1 MSRKLKFDLDIDA
14 SALLQANS
22 EAFYSRAY
30 LNEEV
35 VDNYRTLPGVK
46 YKTKISN
53 VVFGQVLQEENC
65 GWNASTDDLAS
76 VEIDVCGL
84 SAMAQIC
91 QFDLEQSFVSLQM
104 TKGSN
109 GDFTVAS
116 FMDYYW
122 NEMSKTIAENVEKL
136 RWSGDTNSGTA
147 ALALCDGYKKGLVAD
162 SANVIEVGGA
172 TPPAITAANVLEKLA
187 LVYAAIPAAVIANQ
201 EELRLYVSS
210 AVATSYRAA
219 VAASNTQAN
228 LTQALDFTYLGIKM
242 VLCPG
247 MLGLS
252 TIVASPRSNFIYAFD
267 AEGDGK
273 ALRAIN
279 LADTIAEPVIRTRAN
294 MKVGF
299 THVNGNEI
307 VFYNSAS

>member
-1 MSRKLKFDLDIDA
+1 MSRKLRFDLDIDA

-30 LNEEV
+30 LNEET

-46 YKTKISN
+46 FKTKIST
-53 VVFGQVLQEENC
+53 VTFGQVLQAENC
-65 GWNASTDDLAS
+65 GWNASTDELSS
-76 VEIDVCGL
+76 VEVDVCGL
-84 SAMAQIC
+84 SAMAEIC
-91 QFDLEQSFVSLQM
+91 QFQLEQSFVSLQM

-116 FMDYYW
+116 FMDFYW
-122 NEMSKTIAENVEKL
+122 GEMAKTIAENIEKL
-136 RWSGDTNSGTA
+136 RWLGDTESLVP
-147 ALALCDGYKKGLVAD
+147 ALALCDGYVKSLLAD
-162 SANVIEVGGA
+162 SAVIDIASPV
-172 TPPAITAANVLEKLA
+172 AITPSNVLAKLA

-201 EELRLYVSS
+201 EDLRIYVSTP
-210 AVATSYRAA
+210 VATAYRAA
-219 VAASNTQAN
+219 VAAANTQAN
-228 LTQALDFTYLGIKM
+228 LTQALDFSYLGIKM

-247 MLGLS
+247 MGTTS
-252 TIVASPRSNFIYAFD
+252 KIVATLKGNLIYSFD

-279 LADTIAEPVIRTRAN
+279 LADTVAEPVIRTRAN

-299 THVNGNEI
+299 THVNGGEI

>member
-14 SALLQANS
+14 TALLQANS

-46 YKTKISN
+46 YTTKISN
-53 VVFGQVLQEENC
+53 VTFGQVLQAENC

-76 VEIDVCGL
+76 VEITVCGL
-84 SAMAQIC
+84 SAMAEIC
-91 QFDLEQSFVSLQM
+91 QFSLEQSFVSLQM

-122 NEMSKTIAENVEKL
+122 NEMALTIAQNIEKL
-136 RWSGDTNSGTA
+136 RWRGDTGDGSPQLN
-147 ALALCDGYKKGLVAD
+147 LCDGYLKGLLAD
-162 SANVIEVGGA
+162 GDVIDIA
-172 TPPAITAANVLEKLA
+172 TPAAITPSNVLAKLA
-187 LVYAAIPAAVIANQ
+187 LVYAAIPPAVITNQ
-201 EELRLYVSS
+201 EELRIYVS
-210 AVATSYRAA
+210 APVATSYRAA

-228 LTQALDFTYLGIKM
+228 LTQALDFSYLGIKM
-242 VLCPG
+242 VLCGG
-247 MLGLS
+247 MGTDS
-252 TIVASPRSNFIYAFD
+252 TIVATLKDNLIYAFD

-279 LADTIAEPVIRTRAN
+279 LADTVATPVIRTRAN

-307 VFYNSAS
+307 VFYNSAT

>member
-1 MSRKLKFDLDIDA
+1 MSRKLRFNLDIDA

-136 RWSGDTNSGTA
+136 RWSGDTDSGTA
-147 ALALCDGYKKGLVAD
+147 ALALCDGYKKGLLAD
-162 SANVIEVGGA
+162 ADVIDIASPV
-172 TPPAITAANVLEKLA
+172 AITPSNVLAKLA

-210 AVATSYRAA
+210 PVATAYRAA

-247 MLGLS
+247 MLGKS
-252 TIVASPRSNFIYAFD
+252 TIVASPRNNFIYAFD

-307 VFYNSAS
+307 VFYNSAT

>member
-1 MSRKLKFDLDIDA
+1 MSRKLRFDLDIDA

-30 LNEEV
+30 LNEET

-46 YKTKISN
+46 YKTKIST
-53 VVFGQVLQEENC
+53 VTFGQVLQAENC
-65 GWNASTDDLAS
+65 GWSASDDDLSS

-84 SAMAQIC
+84 SAMAEIC
-91 QFDLEQSFVSLQM
+91 QFNLEQSFVSLQM

-116 FMDYYW
+116 FMDFYW
-122 NEMSKTIAENVEKL
+122 NEMAKTIAENIEKL
-136 RWSGDTNSGTA
+136 RWLGDTESLVP
-147 ALALCDGYKKGLVAD
+147 ALALCDGYVKGLLAD
-162 SANVIEVGGA
+162 SAVIDIASPV
-172 TPPAITAANVLEKLA
+172 AITPSNVLAKLA

-201 EELRLYVSS
+201 EDLRIYVSTP
-210 AVATSYRAA
+210 VATAYRAA
-219 VAASNTQAN
+219 VAAANTQAN
-228 LTQALDFTYLGIKM
+228 LTQALDFSYLGIKM

-247 MLGLS
+247 MGTTS
-252 TIVASPRSNFIYAFD
+252 KIVATLKGNLIYSFD

-279 LADTIAEPVIRTRAN
+279 LADTVAEPVIRTRAN

-299 THVNGNEI
+299 THVNGGEI
-307 VFYNSAS
+307 VFYNAAA

>member
-1 MSRKLKFDLDIDA
+1 MSRKLRFDLDIDA

-46 YKTKISN
+46 YKTKIST
-53 VVFGQVLQEENC
+53 VTFGQVLQAENC
-65 GWNASTDDLAS
+65 GWSASDDDLSS

-84 SAMAQIC
+84 SAMAEIC
-91 QFDLEQSFVSLQM
+91 QFNLEQSFVSLQM

-116 FMDYYW
+116 FMDFYW
-122 NEMSKTIAENVEKL
+122 NEMAKTIAENIEKL
-136 RWSGDTNSGTA
+136 RWLGDTESLVP
-147 ALALCDGYKKGLVAD
+147 ALALCDGYVKGLLAD
-162 SANVIEVGGA
+162 SAVIDIASPV
-172 TPPAITAANVLEKLA
+172 AITPSNVLAKLA

-201 EELRLYVSS
+201 EDLRIYVSTP
-210 AVATSYRAA
+210 VATAYRAA
-219 VAASNTQAN
+219 VAAANTQAN
-228 LTQALDFTYLGIKM
+228 LTQALDFSYLGIKM

-247 MLGLS
+247 MGTTS
-252 TIVASPRSNFIYAFD
+252 KIVATLKGNLIYSFD

-279 LADTIAEPVIRTRAN
+279 LADTVAEPVIRTRAN

-299 THVNGNEI
+299 THVNGGEI

>member
-30 LNEEV
+30 LQEET
-35 VDNYRTLPGVK
+35 VDNYRTLPGIK

-53 VVFGQVLQEENC
+53 VTFGQVLQAENC
-65 GWNASTDDLAS
+65 GWNASNDELAS
-76 VEIDVCGL
+76 VEVDVCGL
-84 SAMAQIC
+84 SAMAEIC
-91 QFDLEQSFVSLQM
+91 QFQLEQSFVSLQM

-122 NEMSKTIAENVEKL
+122 GEMAKTIAENVEKL
-136 RWSGDTNSGTA
+136 RWLGDTESLVP
-147 ALALCDGYKKGLVAD
+147 ALALCDGYVKSLLAD
-162 SANVIEVGGA
+162 SAVIDIASPV
-172 TPPAITAANVLEKLA
+172 AITPSNVLAKLA

-201 EELRLYVSS
+201 GELRIYVSS
-210 AVATSYRAA
+210 PVATAYRAA
-219 VAASNTQAN
+219 VAAANTQAN
-228 LTQALDFTYLGIKM
+228 LTQALDFSYLGIKM

-247 MLGLS
+247 MGTTS
-252 TIVASPRSNFIYAFD
+252 KIVATLRGNLIYAFD

-279 LADTIAEPVIRTRAN
+279 LADTVAEPVIRTRAN

-299 THVNGNEI
+299 THVNGGEI
-307 VFYNSAS
+307 VFYNAAA

>member
-46 YKTKISN
+46 YTTKISN
-53 VVFGQVLQEENC
+53 ISFGQVLQAENC

-76 VEIDVCGL
+76 VEITVCGL
-84 SAMAQIC
+84 SAMAEIC
-91 QFDLEQSFVSLQM
+91 QFSLEQSFVSLQM

-122 NEMSKTIAENVEKL
+122 NEMSKTIAENIEKL
-136 RWSGDTNSGTA
+136 RWSGDDTSGTP

-162 SANVIEVGGA
+162 AANVIDIASPV
-172 TPPAITAANVLEKLA
+172 AITPSNVLAKLA

-201 EELRLYVSS
+201 EELRLYVS
-210 AVATSYRAA
+210 APVATAYRAA

-252 TIVASPRSNFIYAFD
+252 TIVASPRGNFLYAFD

-279 LADTIAEPVIRTRAN
+279 LADTVATPVIRTRAN

-307 VFYNSAS
+307 VFYNSAT

>member
-1 MSRKLKFDLDIDA
+1 MSRKLRFNLDIDA

-136 RWSGDTNSGTA
+136 RWSGDTDSGTA
-147 ALALCDGYKKGLVAD
+147 ALALCDGYKKSLVAD
-162 SANVIEVGGA
+162 AANVIDIASPV
-172 TPPAITAANVLEKLA
+172 AITPSNVLAKLA

-210 AVATSYRAA
+210 PVATAYRAA

-252 TIVASPRSNFIYAFD
+252 TIVASPRNNFIYAFD

-299 THVNGNEI
+299 THVNGTEI
-307 VFYNSAS
+307 VFYNSAT

>member
-1 MSRKLKFDLDIDA
+1 MSRKLRFDLDIDA

-35 VDNYRTLPGVK
+35 ADNYRTLPGVK
-46 YKTKISN
+46 YKTKIST
-53 VVFGQVLQEENC
+53 VTFGQVLQAENC
-65 GWNASTDDLAS
+65 GWSASDDDLSS

-84 SAMAQIC
+84 SAMAEVC
-91 QFDLEQSFVSLQM
+91 QFNLEQSFVSLQM

-109 GDFTVAS
+109 GNFTVQS
-116 FMDYYW
+116 FMDFYW
-122 NEMSKTIAENVEKL
+122 NEMAKTIAENIEKL
-136 RWSGDTNSGTA
+136 RWLGDTESLVP
-147 ALALCDGYKKGLVAD
+147 ALALCDGYVKGLLAD
-162 SANVIEVGGA
+162 SAVIDIASPV
-172 TPPAITAANVLEKLA
+172 AITPSNVLAKLA

-201 EELRLYVSS
+201 EDLRIYVSTP
-210 AVATSYRAA
+210 VATAYRAA
-219 VAASNTQAN
+219 VAAANTQAN

-247 MLGLS
+247 MGTTS
-252 TIVASPRSNFIYAFD
+252 KIVATLKGNLIYSFD

-279 LADTIAEPVIRTRAN
+279 LADTVAEPVIRTRAN

-299 THVNGNEI
+299 THVNGGEI
-307 VFYNSAS
+307 VFYNAAA

>member
-1 MSRKLKFDLDIDA
+1 MSRKLRFDLDIDA

-30 LNEEV
+30 LNEET

-46 YKTKISN
+46 YKTKIST
-53 VVFGQVLQEENC
+53 VTFGQVLQAENC
-65 GWNASTDDLAS
+65 GWSASDDDLSS

-84 SAMAQIC
+84 SAMAEIC
-91 QFDLEQSFVSLQM
+91 QFNLEQSFVSLQM

-116 FMDYYW
+116 FMDFYW
-122 NEMSKTIAENVEKL
+122 NEMAKTIAENIEKL
-136 RWSGDTNSGTA
+136 RWLGDTTSLVP
-147 ALALCDGYKKGLVAD
+147 ALALCDGYVKGLLAD
-162 SANVIEVGGA
+162 SAVIDIASPV
-172 TPPAITAANVLEKLA
+172 AITPSNVLAKLA

-201 EELRLYVSS
+201 EDLRIYVSTP
-210 AVATSYRAA
+210 VATAYRAA
-219 VAASNTQAN
+219 VAAANTQAN
-228 LTQALDFTYLGIKM
+228 LTQALDFSYLGIKM

-247 MLGLS
+247 MGTTS
-252 TIVASPRSNFIYAFD
+252 KIVATLKGNLIYSFD

-279 LADTIAEPVIRTRAN
+279 LADTVAEPVIRTRAN

-299 THVNGNEI
+299 THVNGAEI
-307 VFYNSAS
+307 VFYNAAA

>member
-1 MSRKLKFDLDIDA
+1 MAKQLRFNLDIDA
-14 SALLQANS
+14 TALLQANS

-30 LNEEV
+30 LQEEV
-35 VDNYRTLPGVK
+35 ADNYRTLPGVK

-53 VVFGQVLQEENC
+53 VVFGQVLQADNC
-65 GWNASTDDLAS
+65 GFNASDDDLLS
-76 VEIDVCGL
+76 VEIDVCSL

-116 FMDYYW
+116 FMSYYW
-122 NEMSKTIAENVEKL
+122 DEMSKTIAENIEKL
-136 RWSGDTNSGTA
+136 RWSGDTDSGTP
-147 ALALCDGYKKGLVAD
+147 ALALCDGYKKGLVDDA
-162 SANVIEVGGA
+162 ANVIEIGSPV
-172 TPPAITAANVLEKLA
+172 AITPSNVLAKLA

-201 EELRLYVSS
+201 ADLRLYVS
-210 AVATSYRAA
+210 APVATAYRAA

-252 TIVASPRSNFIYAFD
+252 TIVATLKQNLLYAFD

-273 ALRAIN
+273 ALRAVN
-279 LADTIAEPVIRTRAN
+279 LADTVAEPVIRTRAN
-294 MKVGF
+294 VKVGF
-299 THVNGNEI
+299 THVNGTEI
-307 VFYNSAS
+307 VFYNSAT

>member
-136 RWSGDTNSGTA
+136 RWSGDTDSGTA

-162 SANVIEVGGA
+162 SANVIDIASPV
-172 TPPAITAANVLEKLA
+172 AITPSNVLAKLA
-187 LVYAAIPAAVIANQ
+187 EVYAAIPAAVIANQ

-210 AVATSYRAA
+210 PVATAYRAA

-252 TIVASPRSNFIYAFD
+252 TIVASPRTNLIYSFD

-279 LADTIAEPVIRTRAN
+279 LADTVAEPVIRTRAN

-299 THVNGNEI
+299 THVNGTEI
-307 VFYNSAS
+307 VFYNSAT

>member
-46 YKTKISN
+46 YTTKISN
-53 VVFGQVLQEENC
+53 ISFGQVLQAENC

-76 VEIDVCGL
+76 VEITVCSL
-84 SAMAQIC
+84 SAMAEIC
-91 QFDLEQSFVSLQM
+91 QFSLEQSFVSLQM

-122 NEMSKTIAENVEKL
+122 NEMSKTIAENIEKL
-136 RWSGDTNSGTA
+136 RWSGDTDSATA

-162 SANVIEVGGA
+162 SANVIDIGSPV
-172 TPPAITAANVLEKLA
+172 AITPSNVLAKLA

-201 EELRLYVSS
+201 EELRLYVS
-210 AVATSYRAA
+210 APVATAYRAA

-252 TIVASPRSNFIYAFD
+252 TIVASPRGNFLYAFD

-279 LADTIAEPVIRTRAN
+279 LADTVATPVIRTRAN
-294 MKVGF
+294 MKIGF
-299 THVNGNEI
+299 KHVNGAEI
-307 VFYNSAS
+307 VFYNSAT

>member
-1 MSRKLKFDLDIDA
+1 MSRKLRFDLDIDA

-46 YKTKISN
+46 YKTKIST
-53 VVFGQVLQEENC
+53 VTFGQVLQAENC
-65 GWNASTDDLAS
+65 GWNASTDDLSS

-84 SAMAQIC
+84 SAMAEIC
-91 QFDLEQSFVSLQM
+91 QFSLEQSFVSLQM

-116 FMDYYW
+116 FMDFYW
-122 NEMSKTIAENVEKL
+122 NEMAKTIAENIEKL
-136 RWSGDTNSGTA
+136 RWLGDTESLVP
-147 ALALCDGYKKGLVAD
+147 ALALCDGYVKSLLAD
-162 SANVIEVGGA
+162 SAVIDIASPV
-172 TPPAITAANVLEKLA
+172 AITPSNVLAKLA

-201 EELRLYVSS
+201 EDLRIYVSTP
-210 AVATSYRAA
+210 VATAYRAA
-219 VAASNTQAN
+219 VAAANTQAN
-228 LTQALDFTYLGIKM
+228 LTQALDFSYLGIKM
-242 VLCPG
+242 VMCPG
-247 MLGLS
+247 MGTTS
-252 TIVASPRSNFIYAFD
+252 KIVATLKGNLIYSFD

-279 LADTIAEPVIRTRAN
+279 LADTVAEPVIRTRAN

-299 THVNGNEI
+299 THVNGAEI
-307 VFYNSAS
+307 VFYNAAA

>member
-1 MSRKLKFDLDIDA
+1 MSRKLRFDLDVDA
-14 SALLQANS
+14 TALLQANS

-30 LNEEV
+30 LNEET
-35 VDNYRTLPGVK
+35 VDNYRTLPGIK
-46 YKTKISN
+46 FKTKISN
-53 VVFGQVLQEENC
+53 IVFGQVLQAENC
-65 GWNASTDDLAS
+65 AFNASTDDLAS
-76 VEIDVCGL
+76 VEIEVCSL
-84 SAMAQIC
+84 SAMAEIC

-104 TKGSN
+104 AKGSN

-122 NEMSKTIAENVEKL
+122 NEMALTIAENVEKL
-136 RWSGDTNSGTA
+136 RWSGDTLSGDA
-147 ALALCDGYKKGLVAD
+147 SLALCDGIKKSLVAD
-162 SANVIEVGGA
+162 AANVIDILLPV
-172 TPPAITAANVLEKLA
+172 AITPSNVLAKLA
-187 LVYAAIPAAVIANQ
+187 EVYAAIPAAVLANQ
-201 EELRLYVSS
+201 ENLRFYVSS
-210 AVATSYRAA
+210 PVAAAYRSA

-252 TIVASPRSNFIYAFD
+252 TIVATLKDNLIYAFD

-279 LADTIAEPVIRTRAN
+279 LADTVAEPVIRTRAN

-299 THVNGNEI
+299 THVNGTEI
-307 VFYNSAS
+307 VFYNSAT

>member
-1 MSRKLKFDLDIDA
+1 MSKKLRFDLDIDA
-14 SALLQANS
+14 TALLQANS

-30 LNEEV
+30 LNEET
-35 VDNYRTLPGVK
+35 VDNYRTLPGIK

-53 VVFGQVLQEENC
+53 IVFGQVLQAENC
-65 GWNASTDDLAS
+65 AFVASNDDLAS
-76 VEIDVCGL
+76 VEIDVCSL
-84 SAMAQIC
+84 SAMAEIC

-104 TKGSN
+104 AKGSN

-122 NEMSKTIAENVEKL
+122 NEMALTIAENVEKL
-136 RWSGDTNSGTA
+136 RWSGDTGSGDA
-147 ALALCDGYKKGLVAD
+147 SLALCDGIKKSLVAD
-162 SANVIEVGGA
+162 VANVIDIAAPVAITSANVLA
-172 TPPAITAANVLEKLA
+172 KLA
-187 LVYAAIPAAVIANQ
+187 EVYDAIPAAVLANQ
-201 EELRLYVSS
+201 ENLRFYVSS
-210 AVATSYRAA
+210 PVAAAYRSA

-252 TIVASPRSNFIYAFD
+252 TIVATLKDNLIYAFD

-279 LADTIAEPVIRTRAN
+279 LADTVAEPVIRTRAN

-299 THVNGNEI
+299 THVNGTEI
-307 VFYNSAS
+307 VFYNSAT

>member
-14 SALLQANS
+14 TALLQANS

-30 LNEEV
+30 LNEET
-35 VDNYRTLPGVK
+35 VDNYRTLPGIK

-53 VVFGQVLQEENC
+53 IVFGQVLQAENC
-65 GWNASTDDLAS
+65 AFVASNDDLAS
-76 VEIDVCGL
+76 VEIDVCSL
-84 SAMAQIC
+84 SAMAEIC

-104 TKGSN
+104 AKGSN

-122 NEMSKTIAENVEKL
+122 NEMALTIAENVEKL
-136 RWSGDTNSGTA
+136 RWSGDTGSGDA
-147 ALALCDGYKKGLVAD
+147 SLALCDGIKKSLVAD
-162 SANVIEVGGA
+162 VANVIDITLPVAITSANVLA
-172 TPPAITAANVLEKLA
+172 KLA
-187 LVYAAIPAAVIANQ
+187 EVYDAIPAAVLANQ
-201 EELRLYVSS
+201 ENLRFYVSS
-210 AVATSYRAA
+210 PVAAAYRSA

-252 TIVASPRSNFIYAFD
+252 TIVATLKDNLIYAFD

-279 LADTIAEPVIRTRAN
+279 LADTVAEPVIRTRAN

-299 THVNGNEI
+299 THVNGTEI

>member
-46 YKTKISN
+46 YTTKISN
-53 VVFGQVLQEENC
+53 VTFGQVLQAENC

-76 VEIDVCGL
+76 VEITVCGL
-84 SAMAQIC
+84 SAMAEIC
-91 QFDLEQSFVSLQM
+91 QFSLEQSFVSLQM

-122 NEMSKTIAENVEKL
+122 NEMSKTIAENIEKL
-136 RWSGDTNSGTA
+136 RWSGDTDSGTA

-162 SANVIEVGGA
+162 NDVIDIASPV
-172 TPPAITAANVLEKLA
+172 AITPSNVLAKLA
-187 LVYAAIPAAVIANQ
+187 LVYAAIPPAVIANQ
-201 EELRLYVSS
+201 EELRIYVSS
-210 AVATSYRAA
+210 PVATAYRAA

-228 LTQALDFTYLGIKM
+228 LTQALDFSYLGIKM

-247 MLGLS
+247 MLSKS
-252 TIVASPRSNFIYAFD
+252 TIVASPRGNFLYAFD

-279 LADTIAEPVIRTRAN
+279 LADTVAEPVIRTRAN

-307 VFYNSAS
+307 VFYNSAT

>member
-1 MSRKLKFDLDIDA
+1 MSRKLRFDLDIDA

-46 YKTKISN
+46 YKTKIST
-53 VVFGQVLQEENC
+53 VTFGQVLQAENC
-65 GWNASTDDLAS
+65 GWNASTDDLSS

-84 SAMAQIC
+84 SAMAEIC
-91 QFDLEQSFVSLQM
+91 QFSLEQSFVSLQM

-116 FMDYYW
+116 FMDFYW
-122 NEMSKTIAENVEKL
+122 NEMAKTIAENIEKL
-136 RWSGDTNSGTA
+136 RWLGDTESLVP
-147 ALALCDGYKKGLVAD
+147 ALALCDGYVKSLLAD
-162 SANVIEVGGA
+162 AAVIDIASPV
-172 TPPAITAANVLEKLA
+172 AITPSNVLAKLA

-201 EELRLYVSS
+201 EDLRIYVSTP
-210 AVATSYRAA
+210 VATAYRAA
-219 VAASNTQAN
+219 VAAANTQAN
-228 LTQALDFTYLGIKM
+228 LTQALEFTYLGIKM
-242 VLCPG
+242 VMCPG
-247 MLGLS
+247 MGTTS
-252 TIVASPRSNFIYAFD
+252 KIVATLKGNLIYSFD

-279 LADTIAEPVIRTRAN
+279 LADTVAEPVIRTRAN

-299 THVNGNEI
+299 THVNGAEI
-307 VFYNSAS
+307 VFYNSAA

>member
-1 MSRKLKFDLDIDA
+1 MSRKLRFDLDIDA

-35 VDNYRTLPGVK
+35 ADNYRTLPGVK
-46 YKTKISN
+46 YKTKIST
-53 VVFGQVLQEENC
+53 VTFGQVLQAENC
-65 GWNASTDDLAS
+65 GWNASDDDLSS

-84 SAMAQIC
+84 SAMAEVC
-91 QFDLEQSFVSLQM
+91 QFNLEQSFVSLQM

-116 FMDYYW
+116 FMDFYW
-122 NEMSKTIAENVEKL
+122 NEMAKTIAENIEKL
-136 RWSGDTNSGTA
+136 RWLGDTTSLVP
-147 ALALCDGYKKGLVAD
+147 ALALCDGYVKGLLAD
-162 SANVIEVGGA
+162 SAVIDIASPV
-172 TPPAITAANVLEKLA
+172 AITPSNVLAKLA

-201 EELRLYVSS
+201 EDLRIYVSTP
-210 AVATSYRAA
+210 VATAYRAA
-219 VAASNTQAN
+219 VAAANTQAN

-247 MLGLS
+247 MGTTS
-252 TIVASPRSNFIYAFD
+252 KIVATLKGNLIYSFD

-279 LADTIAEPVIRTRAN
+279 LADTVAEPVIRTRAN

-299 THVNGNEI
+299 THVNGGEI
-307 VFYNSAS
+307 VFYNAAA

>member
-46 YKTKISN
+46 YTTKISN
-53 VVFGQVLQEENC
+53 ISFGQVLQAENC
-65 GWNASTDDLAS
+65 SWNASTDDLT
-76 VEIDVCGL
+76 VCGL
-84 SAMAQIC
+84 SAMAEIC
-91 QFDLEQSFVSLQM
+91 QFSLEQSFVSLQM

-122 NEMSKTIAENVEKL
+122 NEMSKTIAENIEKL
-136 RWSGDTNSGTA
+136 RWSGDTESETA
-147 ALALCDGYKKGLVAD
+147 ALALCDGYKIGLEAD
-162 SANVIEVGGA
+162 EAVILID
-172 TPPAITAANVLEKLA
+172 TPIAIDPSNVLAKLA
-187 LVYAAIPAAVIANQ
+187 EVYAAIPAAVIANQ
-201 EELRLYVSS
+201 EELRLYVS
-210 AVATSYRAA
+210 APVATSYRAA

-252 TIVASPRSNFIYAFD
+252 TIVASPRLNFIYAFD

-307 VFYNSAS
+307 VFYNSAA

>member
-1 MSRKLKFDLDIDA
+1 MSKKLKFDLDIDA

-30 LNEEV
+30 LNEET
-35 VDNYRTLPGVK
+35 VDNYRTLPGIK

-53 VVFGQVLQEENC
+53 IVFGQVLQAENC
-65 GWNASTDDLAS
+65 AFVASNDDLAS
-76 VEIDVCGL
+76 VEIDVCSL
-84 SAMAQIC
+84 SAMAEIC

-104 TKGSN
+104 AKGSN

-122 NEMSKTIAENVEKL
+122 NEMALTIAENVEKL
-136 RWSGDTNSGTA
+136 RWSGDTLSGDA
-147 ALALCDGYKKGLVAD
+147 SLALCDGIKKSLVAD
-162 SANVIEVGGA
+162 VANVIDITLPVAITSANV
-172 TPPAITAANVLEKLA
+172 LA
-187 LVYAAIPAAVIANQ
+187 ELARVYDAIPAAVLANQ
-201 EELRLYVSS
+201 ENLRFYVSS
-210 AVATSYRAA
+210 PVAAAYRSA

-252 TIVASPRSNFIYAFD
+252 TIVATLKDNLIYAFD

-279 LADTIAEPVIRTRAN
+279 LADTVAEPVIRTRAN

-299 THVNGNEI
+299 THVNGTEI
-307 VFYNSAS
+307 VFYNSAT

>member
-1 MSRKLKFDLDIDA
+1 MSRKLRFDLDIDA

-30 LNEEV
+30 LQEET
-35 VDNYRTLPGVK
+35 VDNYRTLPGIK
-46 YKTKISN
+46 FKTKISN
-53 VVFGQVLQEENC
+53 VTFGQVLQAENC
-65 GWNASTDDLAS
+65 GWNASTDELAS
-76 VEIDVCGL
+76 VEVDVCGL
-84 SAMAQIC
+84 SAMAEIC
-91 QFDLEQSFVSLQM
+91 QFQLEQSFVSLQM

-122 NEMSKTIAENVEKL
+122 GEMAKTIAENVEKL
-136 RWSGDTNSGTA
+136 RWLGDTESLVP
-147 ALALCDGYKKGLVAD
+147 ALALCDGYVKSLLAD
-162 SANVIEVGGA
+162 SAVIDIASPV
-172 TPPAITAANVLEKLA
+172 AITPSNVLAKLA

-201 EELRLYVSS
+201 GELRIYVSS
-210 AVATSYRAA
+210 PVATAYRAA
-219 VAASNTQAN
+219 VAAANTQAN
-228 LTQALDFTYLGIKM
+228 LTQALDFSYLGIKM

-247 MLGLS
+247 MGTTS
-252 TIVASPRSNFIYAFD
+252 KIVATLRGNLIYAFD

-279 LADTIAEPVIRTRAN
+279 LADTVAEPVIRTRAN

-299 THVNGNEI
+299 THVNGGEI
-307 VFYNSAS
+307 VFYNAAA

>member
-30 LNEEV
+30 LQEET
-35 VDNYRTLPGVK
+35 VDNYRTLPGIK
-46 YKTKISN
+46 FKTKISN
-53 VVFGQVLQEENC
+53 VTFGQVLQAENC
-65 GWNASTDDLAS
+65 SWNSSTDELAS

-84 SAMAQIC
+84 SAMAEIC
-91 QFDLEQSFVSLQM
+91 QFQLEQSFVSLQM

-122 NEMSKTIAENVEKL
+122 GEMAKTIAENVEKL
-136 RWSGDTNSGTA
+136 RWLGNTESLVP
-147 ALALCDGYKKGLVAD
+147 ALALCDGYVKSLLAD
-162 SANVIEVGGA
+162 SAVIDIASPV
-172 TPPAITAANVLEKLA
+172 AITPSNVLAKLA

-201 EELRLYVSS
+201 ENLRIYVSS
-210 AVATSYRAA
+210 PVATAYRAA
-219 VAASNTQAN
+219 VAAANTQAN
-228 LTQALDFTYLGIKM
+228 LTQALDFSYLGIKM

-247 MLGLS
+247 MGTTS
-252 TIVASPRSNFIYAFD
+252 KIVATLKDNLIYAFD

-279 LADTIAEPVIRTRAN
+279 LADTVAEPVIRTRAN

-299 THVNGNEI
+299 THVNGGEI
-307 VFYNSAS
+307 VFYNAAA

>member
-1 MSRKLKFDLDIDA
+1 MSRKLRFDLDIDA

-30 LNEEV
+30 LQEET

-46 YKTKISN
+46 FKTKIST
-53 VVFGQVLQEENC
+53 VTFGQVLQAENC
-65 GWNASTDDLAS
+65 GWNSSDDELSS
-76 VEIDVCGL
+76 VEVDVAGL
-84 SAMAQIC
+84 SAMAEIC
-91 QFDLEQSFVSLQM
+91 QFQLEQSFVSLQM

-116 FMDYYW
+116 FMDFYW
-122 NEMSKTIAENVEKL
+122 GEMAKTIAENIEKL
-136 RWSGDTNSGTA
+136 RWLGDTTSLVP
-147 ALALCDGYKKGLVAD
+147 ALALCDGYVKSLLAD
-162 SANVIEVGGA
+162 SAVIDIASPV
-172 TPPAITAANVLEKLA
+172 AITPSNVLAKLA

-201 EELRLYVSS
+201 EDLRIYVSTP
-210 AVATSYRAA
+210 VATAYRAA
-219 VAASNTQAN
+219 VAAANTQAN
-228 LTQALDFTYLGIKM
+228 LTQALDFSYLGIKM

-247 MLGLS
+247 MGTTS
-252 TIVASPRSNFIYAFD
+252 KIVATLKNNLIYSFD

-279 LADTIAEPVIRTRAN
+279 LADTVAEPVIRTRAN

-299 THVNGNEI
+299 THVNGGEI
-307 VFYNSAS
+307 VFYNAAA

>member
-1 MSRKLKFDLDIDA
+1 MSRKLRFDLDIDA

-30 LNEEV
+30 LNEET

-46 YKTKISN
+46 YKTKIST
-53 VVFGQVLQEENC
+53 VTFGQVLQAENC
-65 GWNASTDDLAS
+65 GWNASDDDLSS

-84 SAMAQIC
+84 SAMAEIC
-91 QFDLEQSFVSLQM
+91 QFNLEQSFVSLQM

-116 FMDYYW
+116 FMDFYW
-122 NEMSKTIAENVEKL
+122 NEMAKTIAENIEKL
-136 RWSGDTNSGTA
+136 RWLGDTESLVP
-147 ALALCDGYKKGLVAD
+147 ALALCDGYVKGLLAD
-162 SANVIEVGGA
+162 SAVIDIASPV
-172 TPPAITAANVLEKLA
+172 AITPSNVLAKLA

-201 EELRLYVSS
+201 EDLRIYVSTP
-210 AVATSYRAA
+210 VATAYRAA
-219 VAASNTQAN
+219 VAAANTQAN
-228 LTQALDFTYLGIKM
+228 LTQALDFSYLGIKM

-247 MLGLS
+247 MGTTS
-252 TIVASPRSNFIYAFD
+252 KIVATLKGNLIYSFD

-279 LADTIAEPVIRTRAN
+279 LADTVAEPVIRTRAN

-307 VFYNSAS
+307 VFYNSAA

>member
-1 MSRKLKFDLDIDA
+1 MSRKLRFDLDIDA

-46 YKTKISN
+46 YKTKIST
-53 VVFGQVLQEENC
+53 VTFGQVLQAENC
-65 GWNASTDDLAS
+65 GWNASTDDLSS
-76 VEIDVCGL
+76 VEIDVSGL
-84 SAMAQIC
+84 SAMAEIC
-91 QFDLEQSFVSLQM
+91 QFSLEQSFVSLQM

-116 FMDYYW
+116 FMDFYW
-122 NEMSKTIAENVEKL
+122 NEMAKTIAENIEKL
-136 RWSGDTNSGTA
+136 RWLGDTTSLVP
-147 ALALCDGYKKGLVAD
+147 ALALCDGYVKSLLAD
-162 SANVIEVGGA
+162 SAVIDIASPV
-172 TPPAITAANVLEKLA
+172 AITPSNVLAKLA

-201 EELRLYVSS
+201 EDLRIYVSTP
-210 AVATSYRAA
+210 VATAYRAA
-219 VAASNTQAN
+219 VAAANTQAN
-228 LTQALDFTYLGIKM
+228 LTQALEFTYLGIKM
-242 VLCPG
+242 VMCPG
-247 MLGLS
+247 MGTTS
-252 TIVASPRSNFIYAFD
+252 KIVATLKGNLIYSFD

-279 LADTIAEPVIRTRAN
+279 LADTVAEPVIRTRAN

-299 THVNGNEI
+299 THVNGAEI
-307 VFYNSAS
+307 VFYNAAA

>member
-30 LNEEV
+30 LQEET
-35 VDNYRTLPGVK
+35 VDNYRTLPGIK
-46 YKTKISN
+46 FKTKISN
-53 VVFGQVLQEENC
+53 VTFGQVLQAENC
-65 GWNASTDDLAS
+65 GWNSSTDELAS
-76 VEIDVCGL
+76 VEVDVCGL
-84 SAMAQIC
+84 SAMAEIC
-91 QFDLEQSFVSLQM
+91 QFQLEQSFVSLQM

-122 NEMSKTIAENVEKL
+122 GEMAKTIAENVEKL
-136 RWSGDTNSGTA
+136 RWLGDTESQVA
-147 ALALCDGYKKGLVAD
+147 ALALCDGYVKSLLAD
-162 SANVIEVGGA
+162 SAVIDIASPVA
-172 TPPAITAANVLEKLA
+172 VTPSNVLAKLA

-201 EELRLYVSS
+201 ENLRIYVSS
-210 AVATSYRAA
+210 PVATAYRAA
-219 VAASNTQAN
+219 VAAANTQAN
-228 LTQALDFTYLGIKM
+228 LTQALDFSYLGIKM

-247 MLGLS
+247 MGTTS
-252 TIVASPRSNFIYAFD
+252 KIVATLKDNLIYAFD

-279 LADTIAEPVIRTRAN
+279 LADTVAEPVIRTRAN

-299 THVNGNEI
+299 THVNGGEI
-307 VFYNSAS
+307 VFYNAAA

>member
-1 MSRKLKFDLDIDA
+1 MSKKLRFDLDIDA
-14 SALLQANS
+14 TALLQANS

-30 LNEEV
+30 LKEET
-35 VDNYRTLPGVK
+35 VDNYRTLPGIK

-53 VVFGQVLQEENC
+53 IVFGQVLQAENC
-65 GWNASTDDLAS
+65 AFTASTDDLAS
-76 VEIDVCGL
+76 VEIDVCSL
-84 SAMAQIC
+84 SAMAEIC

-104 TKGSN
+104 AKGSN

-122 NEMSKTIAENVEKL
+122 NEMALTIAENVEKL
-136 RWSGDTNSGTA
+136 RWSGDTLSGDA
-147 ALALCDGYKKGLVAD
+147 SLALCDGIKKSLVAD
-162 SANVIEVGGA
+162 VANVIDITLPVAITSANV
-172 TPPAITAANVLEKLA
+172 LA
-187 LVYAAIPAAVIANQ
+187 ELARVYDAIPAAVLANQ
-201 EELRLYVSS
+201 EDLRFYVSS
-210 AVATSYRAA
+210 PVAAAYRSA

-252 TIVASPRSNFIYAFD
+252 TIVATLKDNLIYAFD

-279 LADTIAEPVIRTRAN
+279 LADTVAEPVIRTRAN

-299 THVNGNEI
+299 THVNGTEI
-307 VFYNSAS
+307 VFYNSAT

>member
-1 MSRKLKFDLDIDA
+1 MSRKLRFDLDIDA
-14 SALLQANS
+14 TALLQANS

-46 YKTKISN
+46 YTTKISN
-53 VVFGQVLQEENC
+53 VTFGQVLQAENC

-76 VEIDVCGL
+76 VEITVCSL

-136 RWSGDTNSGTA
+136 RWSGDVGSETA
-147 ALALCDGYKKGLVAD
+147 ALALCTGYKKGLVAD
-162 SANVIEVGGA
+162 DTVIDIASPV
-172 TPPAITAANVLEKLA
+172 AIDPTNVLAKLA
-187 LVYAAIPAAVIANQ
+187 EVYAAIPAAVIANQ
-201 EELRLYVSS
+201 EELRIYVS
-210 AVATSYRAA
+210 APVATAYRAA

-228 LTQALDFTYLGIKM
+228 LTQALDFSYLGIKM

-252 TIVASPRSNFIYAFD
+252 TIVASPRSNFIYSFD

-273 ALRAIN
+273 ALRAVN

>member
-46 YKTKISN
+46 YTTKISN
-53 VVFGQVLQEENC
+53 VTFGQVLQAENC
-65 GWNASTDDLAS
+65 GWNASTDNLAS
-76 VEIDVCGL
+76 VEITVCGL
-84 SAMAQIC
+84 SAMAEIC
-91 QFDLEQSFVSLQM
+91 QFSLEQSFVSLQM

-122 NEMSKTIAENVEKL
+122 NEMSKTIAENIEKL
-136 RWSGDTNSGTA
+136 RWSGDTDSGTA

-162 SANVIEVGGA
+162 NDVIDIASPV
-172 TPPAITAANVLEKLA
+172 AITPSNVLAKLA
-187 LVYAAIPAAVIANQ
+187 LVYAAIPPAVIANQ
-201 EELRLYVSS
+201 EELRIYVSS
-210 AVATSYRAA
+210 PVATAYRAA

-247 MLGLS
+247 MLSKS
-252 TIVASPRSNFIYAFD
+252 TIVASPRGNFIYAFD

-279 LADTIAEPVIRTRAN
+279 LADTVAEPVIRTRAN

>member
-1 MSRKLKFDLDIDA
+1 MSKKLRFDLDIDA

-30 LNEEV
+30 LQEET
-35 VDNYRTLPGVK
+35 VDNYRTLPGIK
-46 YKTKISN
+46 FKTKISN
-53 VVFGQVLQEENC
+53 VTFGQVLQAENC
-65 GWNASTDDLAS
+65 GWNASTDELAS
-76 VEIDVCGL
+76 VEVDVCGL
-84 SAMAQIC
+84 SAMAEIC
-91 QFDLEQSFVSLQM
+91 QFQLEQSFVSLQM

-122 NEMSKTIAENVEKL
+122 GEMAKTIAENVEKL
-136 RWSGDTNSGTA
+136 RWLGDTESLVP
-147 ALALCDGYKKGLVAD
+147 ALALCDGYVKGLVAD
-162 SANVIEVGGA
+162 STVIDIA
-172 TPPAITAANVLEKLA
+172 SPIAITPSNVLAKLA

-201 EELRLYVSS
+201 EELRIYVSTP
-210 AVATSYRAA
+210 VATAYRAA
-219 VAASNTQAN
+219 VAAANTQAN
-228 LTQALDFTYLGIKM
+228 LTQALDFSYLGIKM
-242 VLCPG
+242 VMCPG
-247 MLGLS
+247 MGTTS
-252 TIVASPRSNFIYAFD
+252 KIVATLRGNLIYSFD

-279 LADTIAEPVIRTRAN
+279 LADTVAEPVIRTRAN

>member
-30 LNEEV
+30 LQEET
-35 VDNYRTLPGVK
+35 VDNYRTLPGIK
-46 YKTKISN
+46 FKTKISN
-53 VVFGQVLQEENC
+53 VTFGQVLQAENC
-65 GWNASTDDLAS
+65 GWNSSTDELAS
-76 VEIDVCGL
+76 VEVDVCGL
-84 SAMAQIC
+84 SAMAEIC
-91 QFDLEQSFVSLQM
+91 QFQLEQSFVSLQM

-122 NEMSKTIAENVEKL
+122 GEMAKTIAENVEKL
-136 RWSGDTNSGTA
+136 RWLGNTSSQVP
-147 ALALCDGYKKGLVAD
+147 ALALCDGYVKSLLAD
-162 SANVIEVGGA
+162 DAVIDIASPV
-172 TPPAITAANVLEKLA
+172 AITPSNVLAKLA

-201 EELRLYVSS
+201 ENLRIYVSS
-210 AVATSYRAA
+210 PVATAYRAA
-219 VAASNTQAN
+219 VAAANTQAN
-228 LTQALDFTYLGIKM
+228 LTQALDFSYLGIKM

-247 MLGLS
+247 MGTTS
-252 TIVASPRSNFIYAFD
+252 KIVATLKDNLIYAFD

-279 LADTIAEPVIRTRAN
+279 LADTVAEPVIRTRAN